1 MSEPP
6 NPYGYLYDPDY
17 DPTEPQQPYMP
28 AYDPQPLLTEKQW
41 SVLLEEFGVDESL
54 RKRYWSILNHHLQLG
69 KIQNWTDLEIH
80 LLQIEDIIRKASWDD
95 SQPALSPAELQQLL
109 FFVGWL
115 LRKSYE
121 GGTPNERV
129 NLISQYS
136 TIHQRNEVASQTTA
150 PDKGGILSRL
160 NPWRK

>member
-1 MSEPP
+1 MSDMPE
-6 NPYGYLYDPDY
+6 PYGYPYDPGYNPDQS
-17 DPTEPQQPYMP
+17 EPPYMP
-28 AYDPQPLLTEKQW
+28 AYDPQPQLTEKQW
-41 SVLLEEFGVDESL
+41 GMLLEEFGVEKDL
-54 RKRYWSILNHHLQLG
+54 QKRYWSILNHHLQLG

-80 LLQIEDIIRKASWDD
+80 LLQIEDIIRKTSWDD
-95 SQPALSPAELQQLL
+95 TQPALSPGEMQQLL

-136 TIHQRNEVASQTTA
+136 TIHRRNEETPQAGT
-150 PDKGGILSRL
+150 PDRGGFLSRL

>member
-1 MSEPP
+1 MSDMPE
-6 NPYGYLYDPDY
+6 PYGYPYDPGYNPDQS
-17 DPTEPQQPYMP
+17 EPPYMP
-28 AYDPQPLLTEKQW
+28 AYDPQPQLTEKQW
-41 SVLLEEFGVDESL
+41 GMLLEEFGVDKSL
-54 RKRYWSILNHHLQLG
+54 RKQYWSILNHHLQLG

-136 TIHQRNEVASQTTA
+136 TIHRRNEETPQAGT
-150 PDKGGILSRL
+150 PDRGGFLSRL

>member
-1 MSEPP
+1 MPE
-6 NPYGYLYDPDY
+6 PYGYPYDPGYNPDQS
-17 DPTEPQQPYMP
+17 EPPYMP
-28 AYDPQPLLTEKQW
+28 AYDPQPQLTEKQW
-41 SVLLEEFGVDESL
+41 GMLLEEFGVEKDL
-54 RKRYWSILNHHLQLG
+54 QKRYWSILNHHLQLG

-136 TIHQRNEVASQTTA
+136 TIHRRNEETPQAGT
-150 PDKGGILSRL
+150 PDRGGFLSRL

>member
-1 MSEPP
+1 MPFITTAD
-6 NPYGYLYDPDY
+6 G
-17 DPTEPQQPYMP
+17 TEIFYKDWGPKDAQPI
-28 AYDPQPLLTEKQW
+28 
-41 SVLLEEFGVDESL
+41 V
-54 RKRYWSILNHHLQLG
+54 
-69 KIQNWTDLEIH
+69 
-80 LLQIEDIIRKASWDD
+80 
-95 SQPALSPAELQQLL
+95 QQLL

>member
-1 MSEPP
+1 MSEPS
-6 NPYGYLYDPDY
+6 NPYGYPYDPDY

-41 SVLLEEFGVDESL
+41 GMLLEEFGVDESL
-54 RKRYWSILNHHLQLG
+54 RRQYWSILNHHLQLG

-136 TIHQRNEVASQTTA
+136 TIHRRNEDAPQTTA

>member
-1 MSEPP
+1 MSDMPEPYGYPYDPGYNPDQSEPP
-6 NPYGYLYDPDY
+6 YI
-17 DPTEPQQPYMP
+17 PT
-28 AYDPQPLLTEKQW
+28 YDPQPQLTEKQW
-41 SVLLEEFGVDESL
+41 GMLLEEFGVDESL

-95 SQPALSPAELQQLL
+95 SQPALSPAEFQQLL

-136 TIHQRNEVASQTTA
+136 TIHRRNEETPQAGT
-150 PDKGGILSRL
+150 PDRDGFLSRL